1 VSRPPPPRS
10 TTIKPCSLD
19 LCPLATLRVPE
30 GAVRPRLR
38 VRSRS
43 FSASVASEQESSP
56 FTDRRWDRRERAP
69 PRPPSAPP
77 TGADQSTTRRSTKPI
92 RLRRVTQS
100 KPVRA
105 RGRRVVSFLEWRPHV
120 GGPGRRLWGADL
132 PAGSTDTIEDRSTSW
147 TGATTLRPGRSRTSS
162 RPRSVLRSGRCAK
175 EAS

>member
-10 TTIKPCSLD
+10 TAIKPCSLD

-30 GAVRPRLR
+30 RAVRQRLR

-56 FTDRRWDRRERAP
+56 LTDRRRDRRERAP
-69 PRPPSAPP
+69 PRPSAPP

-105 RGRRVVSFLEWRPHV
+105 RGRRVVRALSN
-120 GGPGRRLWGADL
+120 GGPTSEGQGAVSGAL
-132 PAGSTDTIEDRSTSW
+132 IPAGSTDTIEDRSTSW
-147 TGATTLRPGRSRTSS
+147 TEATTLRPGRSRTSS